1 MSMTLARKH
10 FARACA
16 SALRWRI
23 QVNVRVQRDDSTSW
37 PLFRDLY
44 PVTPV
49 DPQRQAFYVVLATFV
64 SQMVVTMSNSTLPT
78 IAPKVAE
85 ALGLE
90 AALIGYQVSIL
101 FGAAAVGA
109 LFGGKFTQRFGA
121 CRTMQL
127 SNALCGAGLMLM
139 IVPHALSILLGSFV
153 AGYGQGLI
161 NSATAHLLV
170 KYTPP
175 ARRNLLFSI
184 KQTGVPFGGML
195 VALSAPLIAV
205 TCGWQW
211 AVAMVIVMIAAVIAL
226 VQMQRGAWDTDRDSA
241 ADVKQQKFGGVP
253 LVLTQPSLRWVSL
266 TGFLFA
272 AVQRCLLTFTVI
284 YLVAERGYS
293 LIEAGI
299 MLSLIQAGGIAG
311 RLFWGWLADRMR
323 SSIAV
328 LLAIA
333 VITVVDSV
341 ILMAM
346 QSDWPRLAVYAMFL
360 VFGIAAL
367 GWNGVLHA
375 ETARVSPPG
384 MASVVAGGSTFFVF
398 AGVLIG
404 PSLFTVAY
412 SVIGAYST
420 TFVLMALAAALG
432 GALLLFARGAA
443 RDHRIV

>member
-1 MSMTLARKH
+1 MT
-10 FARACA
+10 
-16 SALRWRI
+16 
-23 QVNVRVQRDDSTSW
+23 ST
-37 PLFRDLY
+37 
-44 PVTPV
+44 

-64 SQMVVTMSNSTLPT
+64 SQMVVTMSNSVLPT

-90 AALIGYQVSIL
+90 PALIGYQVSIL
-101 FGAAAVGA
+101 FGAATVGT
-109 LFGGKFTQRFGA
+109 LFGGRFTQRLGA

-127 SNALCGAGLMLM
+127 SNALCGAGLLLM
-139 IVPHALSILLGSFV
+139 IVPHALAILLGSIV

-195 VALSAPLIAV
+195 VALSAPAIAV
-205 TCGWQW
+205 NFGWQW
-211 AVAMVIVMIAAVIAL
+211 ALVMVVAVIVAVIAM
-226 VQMQRGAWDTDRDSA
+226 VQAQRGAWDTDRHVA
-241 ADVKQQKFGGVP
+241 ADVKQHKFGGVP
-253 LVLTQPSLRWVSL
+253 LVLAQPSLRWVSL
-266 TGFLFA
+266 TGLLFA

-323 SSIAV
+323 SSVAV
-328 LLAIA
+328 LLMIA
-333 VITVVDSV
+333 VITVVDTLA
-341 ILMAM
+341 LMAM
-346 QSDWPRLAVYAMFL
+346 QAEWPRYAVYAMFL
-360 VFGIAAL
+360 VFGAAAL
-367 GWNGVLHA
+367 GWNGVMHA

-398 AGVLIG
+398 AGVLLG
-404 PSLFTVAY
+404 PSAFAVAY
-412 SVIGAYST
+412 GMIGTYGA

-432 GALLLFARGAA
+432 GVLLLLARRAA
-443 RDHRIV
+443 TAHRAA

>member
-1 MSMTLARKH
+1 MTLA
-10 FARACA
+10 
-16 SALRWRI
+16 
-23 QVNVRVQRDDSTSW
+23 
-37 PLFRDLY
+37 
-44 PVTPV
+44 VTPV
-49 DPQRQAFYVVLATFV
+49 VSQRQVFYVVLATFA

-101 FGAAAVGA
+101 FGAATIGT
-109 LFGGKFTQRFGA
+109 LFGGKFTRRFGA

-139 IVPHALSILLGSFV
+139 TVPHVLPILLGSLV

-175 ARRNLLFSI
+175 GRRNLLFSI

-195 VALSAPLIAV
+195 VALSAPVIAV

-211 AVAMVIVMIAAVIAL
+211 AIVMVIAMIAAVIAL
-226 VQMQRGAWDTDRDSA
+226 VQMRRGAWDTDRDSA
-241 ADVKQQKFGGVP
+241 AGVKQQKFGGVP
-253 LVLTQPSLRWVSL
+253 LVLAQPSLRWVSL
-266 TGFLFA
+266 AGFLFA

-346 QSDWPRLAVYAMFL
+346 QSDWPRPAVYAMFL
-360 VFGIAAL
+360 VFGAAAL
-367 GWNGVLHA
+367 GWNGILHA

-412 SVIGAYST
+412 GVIGAYST
-420 TFVLMALAAALG
+420 TFILMALAAALG
-432 GALLLFARGAA
+432 GVLLVFARRSAEM
-443 RDHRIV
+443 

>member
-1 MSMTLARKH
+1 MKIAVTSA
-10 FARACA
+10 A
-16 SALRWRI
+16 S
-23 QVNVRVQRDDSTSW
+23 
-37 PLFRDLY
+37 
-44 PVTPV
+44 
-49 DPQRQAFYVVLATFV
+49 QRQAFYVVFAAFA
-64 SQMVVTMSNSTLPT
+64 SQTVVTMSNSTLPT

-85 ALGLE
+85 SLGLD
-90 AALIGYQVSIL
+90 AALIGFQVSIL
-101 FGAAAVGA
+101 FGAAMVGT
-109 LFGGKFTQRFGA
+109 LFGGKFTRRYGA

-127 SNALCGAGLMLM
+127 SNALCGAGLMLI
-139 IVPHALSILLGSFV
+139 IVPHVLFIVAGSFV

-175 ARRNLLFSI
+175 GRRNLLFSI

-195 VALSAPLIAV
+195 VALSAPVIAV
-205 TCGWQW
+205 NFGWQW
-211 AVAMVIVMIAAVIAL
+211 AVVMVMVVIAAVITL
-226 VQMQRGAWDTDRDSA
+226 VQMQRGVWDTDRDSD

-253 LVLTQPSLRWVSL
+253 LVLTQASLRWVSL

-284 YLVAERGYS
+284 YLVAERGYG

-299 MLSLIQAGGIAG
+299 MLSLIQAGGIVG

-323 SSIAV
+323 SSITV
-328 LLAIA
+328 LLVIA
-333 VITVVDSV
+333 VITVADSM

-346 QSDWPRLAVYAMFL
+346 QSEWPRLAVYAMFL
-360 VFGIAAL
+360 VFGVATL

-375 ETARVSPPG
+375 ETARVSPLG

-412 SVIGAYST
+412 GFTGAYST
-420 TFVLMALAAALG
+420 TFVLMVVGAALG
-432 GALLLFARGAA
+432 GVLLLFARGAA
-443 RDHRIV
+443 RDHRVAR

>member
-1 MSMTLARKH
+1 MTLA
-10 FARACA
+10 
-16 SALRWRI
+16 
-23 QVNVRVQRDDSTSW
+23 
-37 PLFRDLY
+37 
-44 PVTPV
+44 VTPV
-49 DPQRQAFYVVLATFV
+49 VSQRQVFYVVLATFA

-101 FGAAAVGA
+101 FGAATIGT
-109 LFGGKFTQRFGA
+109 LFGGKFTRRFGA

-139 IVPHALSILLGSFV
+139 TVPHVLPILLGSLV

-175 ARRNLLFSI
+175 GRRNLLFSI

-195 VALSAPLIAV
+195 VALSAPVIAV

-211 AVAMVIVMIAAVIAL
+211 AIVMVIAMIAAVIAL
-226 VQMQRGAWDTDRDSA
+226 VQMRRGAWDTDRDSA
-241 ADVKQQKFGGVP
+241 AGVKQQKFGGVP
-253 LVLTQPSLRWVSL
+253 LVLAQPSLRWVSL
-266 TGFLFA
+266 AGFLFA

-346 QSDWPRLAVYAMFL
+346 QSDWPRPAVYAMFL
-360 VFGIAAL
+360 VFGAAAL
-367 GWNGVLHA
+367 GWNGILHA

-398 AGVLIG
+398 AG
-404 PSLFTVAY
+404 
-412 SVIGAYST
+412 
-420 TFVLMALAAALG
+420 
-432 GALLLFARGAA
+432 
-443 RDHRIV
+443 

>member
-1 MSMTLARKH
+1 VILSPCAWFLKRNFSFVKPVMS
-10 FARACA
+10 
-16 SALRWRI
+16 S
-23 QVNVRVQRDDSTSW
+23 VDS
-37 PLFRDLY
+37 
-44 PVTPV
+44 
-49 DPQRQAFYVVLATFV
+49 QRQAFYVVFAAFA

-85 ALGLE
+85 SLGLD

-101 FGAAAVGA
+101 FGAAMVGT
-109 LFGGKFTQRFGA
+109 LFGGRFTRRYGA

-127 SNALCGAGLMLM
+127 SNALCGAGLMLI
-139 IVPHALSILLGSFV
+139 IVPHPLSIVAGSFV

-175 ARRNLLFSI
+175 GRRNLLFSI
-184 KQTGVPFGGML
+184 KQTGVPFGGMV
-195 VALSAPLIAV
+195 VALLAPVIAV
-205 TCGWQW
+205 TFGWRW
-211 AVAMVIVMIAAVIAL
+211 AVVMVILVIAAVIFL
-226 VQMQRGAWDTDRDSA
+226 VQRQRSVWDTDRDA
-241 ADVKQQKFGGVP
+241 EADVKQQKFGGVP
-253 LVLTQPSLRWVSL
+253 LVLSQASLRWVSL

-284 YLVAERGYS
+284 YLVAERGYG

-299 MLSLIQAGGIAG
+299 MLSLIQGGGIAG
-311 RLFWGWLADRMR
+311 RLFWGWLADRMH
-323 SSIAV
+323 SSITV
-328 LLAIA
+328 LLVVAM
-333 VITVVDSV
+333 ITVVDSV

-346 QSDWPRLAVYAMFL
+346 QSEWPRLAVYAMFL
-360 VFGIAAL
+360 IFGAATL

-404 PSLFTVAY
+404 PSLFTIVY
-412 SVIGAYST
+412 GFTGVYST
-420 TFVLMALAAALG
+420 TFSLMVVGAALG
-432 GALLLFARGAA
+432 GVLLLFARGAA
-443 RDHRIV
+443 KGHHFDK